1 MTQPGNTD
9 ALALAGQRA
18 ITEATRLWNLDV
30 FDPPKADHSPRA
42 RACAKI
48 IEDVIKAAGW
58 GFATPYEGNGAP
70 QWCGLFAGACWRAAG
85 LDPKWL
91 ATYFAST
98 YRLNLWASY
107 QKFDQKHPNPRPAND
122 LRLIADCDHQFGL
135 PFAPQAGDILIVGD
149 GDPKVGDHITLVVD
163 YDAAVRTFDTISG
176 NGGGVGPRGDKREG
190 ISRRAY
196 TIGAKGYR
204 AMWLIRPAFSDLLAE
219 TPA

>member
-1 MTQPGNTD
+1 MTAPGNTD

-30 FDPPKADHSPRA
+30 FDPPKSDHSPRA
-42 RACAKI
+42 RECARV
-48 IEDVIKAAGW
+48 IEDVIKSAGW

-70 QWCGLFAGACWRAAG
+70 QWCGLFAGHCWRAAG

-98 YRLNLWASY
+98 YRLNLWGSY
-107 QKFDQKHPNPRPAND
+107 QKFDQKHPNPRPATED
-122 LRLIADCDHQFGL
+122 TRWLAELHDAP

-149 GDPKVGDHITLVVD
+149 GDPHVGDHITLVVS

-176 NGGGVGPRGDKREG
+176 NGGGVGPRGDRREG

-196 TIGAKGYR
+196 TIGAAGYR
-204 AMWLIRPAFSDLLAE
+204 AMWLLRPAFGDLVAE
-219 TPA
+219 AGG